1 MRFYLMIVWRA
12 TIDNIREDEQKNVIC
27 LIFKTNIFYNIFI
40 SAVVLIIIIF
50 QDGAAGQQG

>member
-12 TIDNIREDEQKNVIC
+12 TIDNIREDEQKNVIY